1 MAAVVLTI
9 LSAGVVYTTMIL
21 GRANNVN
28 EAFNVKNDKIEQVAN
43 PEIVK
48 ACSSLMPVY
57 NSKGEGEYTFTC
69 DINPKPTSSSS
80 GYSKSDK
87 GEYTKEIGG
96 KKSRKTRRNRKS
108 RRFRK

>member
-57 NSKGEGEYTFTC
+57 NPKGQGEYTFTC

-80 GYSKSDK
+80 GYSK
-87 GEYTKEIGG
+87 EIGG
-96 KKSRKTRRNRKS
+96 RKSRKTRRNRKS